1 MLASPS
7 NREFLLPI
15 RVYYE
20 DTDAGGVV
28 YHSKYLNFFE
38 RARTEALRSMG
49 FEQDALI
56 KDDDTI
62 FAVRSIQVEYLKP
75 ARFNNE
81 LLVMTRIGQLKKAS
95 MVFNQT
101 ISHSGRDEVLCSLE
115 ALVAC
120 VSASQLKPRAIPG
133 KIIKQMETLRAD

>member
-1 MLASPS
+1 MLA
-7 NREFLLPI
+7 NRDFLLPI

-38 RARTEALRSMG
+38 RARTEALRILG

-56 KDDDTI
+56 ENDDTI
-62 FAVRSIQVEYLKP
+62 FAVRSIQADYLRP
-75 ARFNNE
+75 ARFNDE
-81 LLVMTRIGQLKKAS
+81 LVVKTHVEQLKKAS
-95 MVFNQT
+95 MTFVQT
-101 ISHSGRDEVLCSLE
+101 ISRSDSDEVLCGLS

-120 VSASQLKPRAIPG
+120 VSASQLKPKAIPQN
-133 KIIKQMETLRAD
+133 IIKQMETLRAD